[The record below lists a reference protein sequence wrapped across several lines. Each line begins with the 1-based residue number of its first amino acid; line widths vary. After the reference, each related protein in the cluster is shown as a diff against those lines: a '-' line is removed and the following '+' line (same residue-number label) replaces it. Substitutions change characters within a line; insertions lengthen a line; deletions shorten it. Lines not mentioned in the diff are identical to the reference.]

1 MSFLLNIYHFGL
13 AFLGALIYRFPGRR
27 IFVVGVTG
35 TKGKSTTIEIMSALM
50 EAAGKRTAL
59 ISSVRRKIGERS
71 EKSDGNTMPGRFRLQ
86 RFLREAI
93 RAGCNY
99 AFVEVTSQG
108 VRQFRHKFIDW
119 DAAMITNLAPEHIE
133 AHGSF
138 EAYKKAKLDFFWA
151 VAGSR
156 KKETLFFIGGGEN
169 LADFEKAAKEA
180 NGAKVFLIGGQEF
193 LGEFEKNCG
202 WTLEK
207 LEEENRWLSA
217 DFNLEN
223 AAFAVSF
230 ARYEGVSWEDI
241 CGALRSFK
249 GVPGRLDFVQREP
262 FAVVIDYAHTPDS
275 LKKVYTFLRESEL
288 PTGRLICVLGSAGG
302 GRDRWKR
309 PFMGRIAGEFCD
321 EVILTNEGPY
331 DESPSQI
338 LSEVKSGMSDVKCQ
352 MSNVYE
358 ILDRREAIGKA
369 ISLAREGDAVVLT
382 GKGSEQWIHLAG
394 GKKMAWSEREEA
406 VRAFRDN

>member
-13 AFLGALIYRFPGRR
+13 AFFGALILMFPGRR

-156 KKETLFFIGGGEN
+156 KKETLFFIGGGE
-169 LADFEKAAKEA
+169 
-180 NGAKVFLIGGQEF
+180 
-193 LGEFEKNCG
+193 KN
-202 WTLEK
+202 
-207 LEEENRWLSA
+207 S
-217 DFNLEN
+217 
-223 AAFAVSF
+223 
-230 ARYEGVSWEDI
+230 
-241 CGALRSFK
+241 
-249 GVPGRLDFVQREP
+249 
-262 FAVVIDYAHTPDS
+262 
-275 LKKVYTFLRESEL
+275 
-288 PTGRLICVLGSAGG
+288 
-302 GRDRWKR
+302 
-309 PFMGRIAGEFCD
+309 
-321 EVILTNEGPY
+321 
-331 DESPSQI
+331 
-338 LSEVKSGMSDVKCQ
+338 
-352 MSNVYE
+352 
-358 ILDRREAIGKA
+358 
-369 ISLAREGDAVVLT
+369 
-382 GKGSEQWIHLAG
+382 
-394 GKKMAWSEREEA
+394 
-406 VRAFRDN
+406 